1 MIDVKKLSIG
11 FLILAVAGAA
21 SALFISN
28 TGAFSGGNN
37 TAIIG
42 DSTGVD
48 GGVPTS
54 TLSGNAFAPQVA
66 VQDSDVQL
74 FADDPLDGVVSA
86 TTTAAMMAPD
96 NLTNILANSYMG
108 NLMAE
113 NPDGPVA
120 DGSGDETLTPPDA
133 TSVVEQFLSSSTALQ
148 APAIPDWDA
157 EAAEIPT
164 IIVSSTP
171 AALQSYGTALD
182 SILDQNV
189 TQPNME
195 GVLANNSDPNLI
207 TYATGNVQQ
216 TLQDVSSLKTPVAAV
231 PLQKDLVRT
240 LVYAK
245 NLLALVQNGQVDPV
259 KTELIMESEDNNFQ
273 DAVQDLQNDVQ
284 TAQSENLF
292 AVATPTPTESSPT
305 GALAMIQS
313 FVGIPVAHAQLT
325 VFDPVSHVIL
335 WANVAQLIKRD
346 LENIA
351 LQLVKNALIFIM
363 QKTIIA
369 GIQNSGAPRFVQQW
383 GVTLANTFTQS
394 AVNAL
399 NSQLQCTAGAPFQTQ
414 LNLVLGLTYKPG
426 NNTVCAVQYL
436 SQVGNTLNTGFYNN
450 FSHGGWVTFGN
461 GTNPGYS
468 YYGSIPFVGQVVVGT
483 AQTQQTAQNAKS
495 VASQG
500 FSANAT
506 CPDGSDPNNG
516 VTTVCNNYANGGTTE
531 KNVSGTSCPTGWTPE
546 FTSPNYGFCTNGQEP
561 RVQTPGAILNS
572 MVGSAV
578 DGNFKLIT
586 SASNWVGLASGLF
599 ISILQQTM
607 NSLAQTAIAGENGL
621 LQQAYNGGGATSV
634 SPNGLTVT
642 SVANSSQPITC
653 YVTLDPSS
661 SSSSFVDD
669 VLLSGG
675 ETISASGATTPSYT
689 WTPPAGVT
697 ISNPTSGGFT
707 ATAVAS
713 GTYGIFIQESP
724 DNSTT
729 TCSVTFPAPSS

>member
-28 TGAFSGGNN
+28 TGAFSGGGQA
-37 TAIIG
+37 AIVA
-42 DSTGVD
+42 DAVGVD
-48 GGVPTS
+48 GSGASS
-54 TLSGNAFAPQVA
+54 TLSGNAFAPQA
-66 VQDSDVQL
+66 ADQDTDVQL

-120 DGSGDETLTPPDA
+120 DANGDAVLTPPDA
-133 TSVVEQFLSSSTALQ
+133 TSVIEQFLSSSTQLQ

-171 AALQSYGTALD
+171 ATLQSYGTALD

-195 GVLANNSDPNLI
+195 GVLANNSDPSLI
-207 TYATGNVQQ
+207 TYATGNVQE
-216 TLQDVSSLKTPVAAV
+216 TLQDVSSLETPTEAV

-259 KTELIMESEDNNFQ
+259 KTELIMGQEDNNYQ
-273 DAVQDLQNDVQ
+273 VAVQDLQNDVQ

-292 AVATPTPTESSPT
+292 AVATPTPTESSPD

-351 LQLVKNALIFIM
+351 LQLVKNALVFIM

-369 GIQNSGAPRFVQQW
+369 GIQNSGAPKFVQQW
-383 GVTLANTFTQS
+383 GVTLANSFTAS
-394 AVNAL
+394 ALNAL
-399 NSQLQCTAGAPFQTQ
+399 NSQMQCTAGAPFQAQ
-414 LNLVLGLTYKPG
+414 LKLTLAATYQPG
-426 NNTVCAVQYL
+426 NNNVCAVQFL
-436 SQVGNTLNTGFYNN
+436 SNLGNTLTGPGGFYNN
-450 FSHGGWVTFGN
+450 FSNGGWVTFGSTMQPN
-461 GTNPGYS
+461 NNYF
-468 YYGSIPFVGQVVVGT
+468 GSAFFIAQVVGNT

-506 CPDGSDPNNG
+506 CPDGANPNTGMTTTCTNNANG
-516 VTTVCNNYANGGTTE
+516 AQTKNYAG
-531 KNVSGTSCPTGWTPE
+531 SSCPTGWTPAIT
-546 FTSPNYGFCTNGQEP
+546 FPNNGFCTNGQEP
-561 RVQTPGAILNS
+561 QVQTPGAILNS
-572 MVGSAV
+572 MVGGAMN
-578 DGNFKLIT
+578 GNFQLVT

-634 SPNGLTVT
+634 NTTTLTVT
-642 SVANSSQPITC
+642 SGASSPQPIT
-653 YVTLDPSS
+653 
-661 SSSSFVDD
+661 
-669 VLLSGG
+669 
-675 ETISASGATTPSYT
+675 
-689 WTPPAGVT
+689 W
-697 ISNPTSGGFT
+697 
-707 ATAVAS
+707 
-713 GTYGIFIQESP
+713 
-724 DNSTT
+724 
-729 TCSVTFPAPSS
+729 